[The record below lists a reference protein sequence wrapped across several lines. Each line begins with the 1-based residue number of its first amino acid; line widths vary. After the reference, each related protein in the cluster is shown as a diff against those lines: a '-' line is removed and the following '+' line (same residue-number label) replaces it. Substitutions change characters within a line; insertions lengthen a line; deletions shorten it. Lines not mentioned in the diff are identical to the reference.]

1 MISLYFFHINI
12 VFLSIVVYSVNPVSM
27 KSLFEHTTQ
36 NEIEDR
42 IQSLSS
48 KSIPEWGKMSVSQM
62 LFHCQFP
69 LKIALQKE
77 RPTLRPSVLAKLF
90 FKKAM
95 YNDKPWKKNLPT
107 HPKLKVVDQKE
118 FEEEKATLLSLVSE
132 FSDQRDKKAWDP
144 HPMFGKFTPEQ
155 WGKMQY
161 KHLDHH
167 LKQFNV

>member
-1 MISLYFFHINI
+1 
-12 VFLSIVVYSVNPVSM
+12 M
-27 KSLFEHTTQ
+27 KSLFEQNTQ
-36 NEIEDR
+36 NEIENR
-42 IQSLSS
+42 IKNLSNQSAAA
-48 KSIPEWGKMSVSQM
+48 WGKMNVSQM

-77 RPTLRPSVLAKLF
+77 HPKLKSSLLAKLF

-107 HPKLKVVDQKE
+107 HSKLKVVDQKK
-118 FEEEKATLLSLVSE
+118 FEKEQNELLQLVSE
-132 FSDQRDKKAWDP
+132 FHGQKDKKEWEP